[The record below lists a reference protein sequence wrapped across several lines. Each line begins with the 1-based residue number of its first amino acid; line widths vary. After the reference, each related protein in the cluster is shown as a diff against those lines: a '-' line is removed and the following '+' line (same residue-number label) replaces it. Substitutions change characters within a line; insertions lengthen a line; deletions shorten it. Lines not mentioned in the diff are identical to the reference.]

1 MISFHSSLLYRLA
14 YTYYT
19 VSHTHIHNIPF
30 LSCPQNIAKRGNYGA
45 YLLEQ
50 EETLLTLVK
59 HLLKHLHVPLSVKVR
74 LVPPVTEEQALN
86 FDIPQASL
94 NLYTKLVDAGIHLL
108 TIHGRT
114 RHEKG
119 MNLVHADWK
128 TIGKAVELLGDRIP
142 IFANGGIETYDDVQE
157 CLRITNADGIMS
169 SESLLEYPPIFYK
182 IPQVPTRTIGRLQL
196 TQEYLAL
203 ARQYPPHHG
212 GQGSGLKCMRTHV
225 HRFLHADLQDDVQTR
240 QVLISVDTM
249 EGLQQAVDNLQEVHG
264 EQGHDVQQEYL
275 SWYLRHREDPE
286 AVKELLERS
295 KEVAGHELQDDA
307 AECFGSLFGDDD
319 DE

>member
-1 MISFHSSLLYRLA
+1 
-14 YTYYT
+14 
-19 VSHTHIHNIPF
+19 
-30 LSCPQNIAKRGNYGA
+30 
-45 YLLEQ
+45 
-50 EETLLTLVK
+50 
-59 HLLKHLHVPLSVKVR
+59 
-74 LVPPVTEEQALN
+74 
-86 FDIPQASL
+86 
-94 NLYTKLVDAGIHLL
+94 
-108 TIHGRT
+108 
-114 RHEKG
+114 
-119 MNLVHADWK
+119 
-128 TIGKAVELLGDRIP
+128 
-142 IFANGGIETYDDVQE
+142 
-157 CLRITNADGIMS
+157 
-169 SESLLEYPPIFYK
+169 LEYPPIFYK

-225 HRFLHADLQDDVQTR
+225 HRFLHADLQEDVQTR